1 MQEKNKTEYYKEV
14 LRRLQEYRISWNI
27 SKAEME
33 RRLGVDR
40 SLYSRMEKGTRAV
53 TEEIL
58 IRMYELGIDIDYLVT
73 GIKSQN
79 TELNT
84 LFEKCKE
91 DRRSDYVNIMVSYMN
106 AMMNNEPEKRLYCR
120 KQMEIMKFN
129 IDKRNGER
137 EDTVWLYI
145 RKNHNL
151 TQEGFNKILDFDI
164 KKYRNLEK
172 GKPAIVTLEV
182 LMNLYLELGYYPSLV
197 QKMDSDYLLMINNA
211 WVELSED
218 NRATMRTIAART
230 LKDLNKI

>member
-1 MQEKNKTEYYKEV
+1 MQEKNKSEYYKEV
-14 LRRLQEYRISWNI
+14 LRRLREYRLLWNI
-27 SKAEME
+27 SKAEMA

-106 AMMNNEPEKRLYCR
+106 AMLNNEPEKRLYCR
-120 KQMEIMKFN
+120 KEMEIMKFN
-129 IDKRNGER
+129 IDRRNGER
-137 EDTVWLYI
+137 EDTVWLCI
-145 RKNHNL
+145 RKIHNL
-151 TQEGFNKILDFDI
+151 TQEKFNKILDFDI

-172 GKPAIVTLEV
+172 GKSGTVTLEV

-197 QKMDSDYLLMINNA
+197 QKMDTDYLLMVNNA

-218 NRATMRTIAART
+218 NRAKMRTIAART